1 MSISTSLSKDL
12 VILQFL
18 HLLSSVSNNLHIF
31 RDRQTKSG
39 QNIQLGFMKMAEGAM
54 IALRNPVA
62 HENLNISQ
70 DDAMRQL
77 MFASMIMYKIDEGV
91 IHSGIT
97 EQE

>member
-1 MSISTSLSKDL
+1 MTTVYS
-12 VILQFL
+12 
-18 HLLSSVSNNLHIF
+18 SNNPIVEF
-31 RDRQTKSG
+31 CDRQTESG

-54 IALRNPVA
+54 NALRNPVA

-77 MFASMIMYKIDEGV
+77 MFASMIMYKIDEG
-91 IHSGIT
+91 IIYSGIT

>member
-1 MSISTSLSKDL
+1 
-12 VILQFL
+12 
-18 HLLSSVSNNLHIF
+18 
-31 RDRQTKSG
+31 
-39 QNIQLGFMKMAEGAM
+39 MKMTEGAM

-62 HENLNISQ
+62 HENLSMSQ